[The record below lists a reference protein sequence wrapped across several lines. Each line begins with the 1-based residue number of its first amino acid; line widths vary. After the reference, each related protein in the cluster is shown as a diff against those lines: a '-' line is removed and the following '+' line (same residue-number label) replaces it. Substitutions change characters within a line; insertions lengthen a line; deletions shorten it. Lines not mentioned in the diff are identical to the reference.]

1 MSRFRLV
8 SHWFSSGVW
17 LILLAL
23 GWALTGGSSIHSCHE
38 QSTSEL
44 SSAVFVGDG
53 LNQAFDHLDHEAS
66 CPACTMLRQLFG
78 SSAAIEVVVSH
89 VLSDGPLVVT
99 PASTS
104 RQILDTNATERG
116 PPTI

>member
-1 MSRFRLV
+1 M
-8 SHWFSSGVW
+8 
-17 LILLAL
+17 
-23 GWALTGGSSIHSCHE
+23 
-38 QSTSEL
+38 Q
-44 SSAVFVGDG
+44 
-53 LNQAFDHLDHEAS
+53 
-66 CPACTMLRQLFG
+66 RQLFG